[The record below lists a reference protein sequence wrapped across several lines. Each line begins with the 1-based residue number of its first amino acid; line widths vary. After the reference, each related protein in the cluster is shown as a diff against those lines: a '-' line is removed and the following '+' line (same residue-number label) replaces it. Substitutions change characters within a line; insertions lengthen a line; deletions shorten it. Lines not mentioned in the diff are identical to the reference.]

1 MPTYLVTAPS
11 GKKLKITGEAPPSK
25 QQLDAIF
32 AKLESRQAE
41 TDVSIETARLQ
52 DESLKQL
59 ASEQSGL
66 DTALISAGKGFA
78 DILRGVGLMDE
89 ADETEKKAY
98 EALKKARPITA
109 TVGEVVGQAAPFAAV
124 GGPLVAGVAGTGGR
138 VAASSALGALE
149 GGIVAKGQGEDVTE
163 GALTGAAFG
172 AGGQA
177 IGEAIDAA
185 RRISSVAP
193 ANAAVEYAAKNNLPL
208 LTTDVVEPKTALG
221 RGVRNIGEQVPFI
234 GTSGIK
240 SAQQS
245 ARVGEIDNLK
255 NAYHEISDDEI
266 YKSLTSA
273 KSKYKQVVADRYNS
287 IGAQMG
293 DAEIPIDGTV
303 SAIQNEIKALTRG
316 GVIQDKDTISKLQNV
331 LNDISSG
338 PQTYQQMRDNRTFV
352 REALKSE
359 NPSTQA
365 DRVVNRVYDAM
376 TNDITRAVAS
386 KAGDD
391 AARKLKQVDQL
402 FASEVRTQKKTKL
415 KNIFEKGDIKPEEA
429 TKALFST
436 DVSDVKAVYG
446 ALDNAGRAK
455 ARAAIVNKF
464 IQSAGENTSPEKFVS
479 AMNRYEKQFDVFF
492 KGAEKKQLEGLK
504 AYLNATRRAGQA
516 QLDPQTG
523 QKLIPWLSIG
533 GVADFSTTGGVATG
547 LTASIAGLSR
557 AYESKPVRQA
567 MIRLANTPKGGEA
580 YQKAV
585 NAVNSA
591 MVAAQQQSEVGDD

>member
-32 AKLESRQAE
+32 ANLESRQAE
-41 TDVSIETARLQ
+41 TDVSIEAARLQ

-78 DILRGVGLMDE
+78 DILRGAGLMDE

-98 EALKKARPITA
+98 EALKKARPITT

-124 GGPLVAGVAGTGGR
+124 GGPIVAGVAGTGGR

-149 GGIVAKGQGEDVTE
+149 GGVVARGQGEDVAE
-163 GALTGAAFG
+163 GTLTGAAFG
-172 AGGQA
+172 AGGQV

-185 RRISSVAP
+185 RRISSAAP
-193 ANAAVEYAAKNNLPL
+193 VNAAVEYAAKNKLPL

-221 RGVRNIGEQVPFI
+221 RGVRNIGEQVPLI
-234 GTSGIK
+234 GTSGAK

-245 ARVGEIDNLK
+245 ARVGEIENLK
-255 NAYHEISDDEI
+255 SAYPEISDDEI

-293 DAEIPIDGTV
+293 DTEIPIDGTV
-303 SAIQNEIKALTRG
+303 NAIQNEIKALTRG

-331 LNDISSG
+331 LDDISSG

-376 TNDITRAVAS
+376 TNDITNAVAS

-415 KNIFEKGDIKPEEA
+415 KNIFDKGDIKPEEA

-523 QKLIPWLSIG
+523 QKLIPWLSVG

-591 MVAAQQQSEVGDD
+591 MVAAQQQSEDGDD